1 MNSMGK
7 TALKDQKDSK
17 KAGRSNSVSTVPAP
31 VKAPDSFTWEEYL
44 KETSATPAPPSC
56 FRQSRIPPSNDFKAG
71 MKLEARDPRNSTSVC
86 IATVMG
92 MTGIRLRLRLD
103 GSDNTNDF
111 WRLVD
116 SSDIQP
122 IGTCEKNGDMLQPP
136 LGFRMN
142 ASSWPMFLLR
152 TLNGAEMAPSS
163 AFKKEPPRPSQNGF
177 KPRMKLE
184 AVDKKNPYLICPATI
199 GEVRGEEVFVMF
211 DGWRGAFDYW
221 CRYDSRDIF
230 PVGWCSVTKH
240 SLQPPGNSITLSKPL
255 STHSSSSS
263 SSSSSPSKQT
273 RRTMPASYRLPTPL
287 PQLPVR
293 KGIRG
298 RRPKSETI
306 ALLKALAAS
315 TSTSNTDAQM
325 DGKSP
330 TPASQ
335 LAAKLD
341 IQLTPRLHK
350 KRGPKPGSKRK
361 PKLLQSSMS
370 APTGSDSRLPPSQ
383 VSRDGLSSMSS
394 PSSVVSTVCVYVNKH
409 GNCGPHLDR
418 KQVQRLPDHF
428 GPEAV
433 NLVLQ
438 QTVQACLDCAYQPKV
453 LLGCLQNQPD
463 GGEVVRVRTD
473 GGTRMVKLPSASS
486 AAFVLRFLEKV
497 CRHLQC
503 DNLFSSQPF
512 SPYCSYDRSKSVKEE
527 MSEAPALNRGVK
539 RISRDSPPYSA
550 PLSPKLLHT
559 DTHPSEAE
567 TLPPEENG
575 LLKEQRFM
583 DSASNSM
590 TPRPQTLRSTSEYQS
605 QPSSPYYHGSGPP
618 LRRHASNPPTRTH
631 RRVEAAA
638 SSTTG
643 PDASA
648 AECESPR
655 IPSGRNPSS
664 WSIEEVMQFV
674 RDADPMALA
683 PHAELFRKHE
693 IDGKALMLLRSDMV
707 MKYMGLKL
715 GPALKL
721 CYHIERLK
729 QGKQ

>member
-1 MNSMGK
+1 MSSMGR
-7 TALKDQKDSK
+7 TALRDQKESK
-17 KAGRSNSVSTVPAP
+17 KEKAGRSTPVTTGPAL
-31 VKAPDSFTWEEYL
+31 VKAPESFSWEEYL
-44 KETSATPAPPSC
+44 KETSSLPAPPSC
-56 FRQSRIPPSNDFKAG
+56 FKQSRISPSNDFKAG

-92 MTGIRLRLRLD
+92 ITGIRLRLRLD

-152 TLNGAEMAPSS
+152 TLNGAEMAPAS
-163 AFKKEPPRPSQNGF
+163 AFKKEPLRPSQNSF
-177 KPRMKLE
+177 KPGMKLE

-230 PVGWCSVTKH
+230 PVGWCAVTKH
-240 SLQPPGNSITLSKPL
+240 SLQPPGNSITLPKPL
-255 STHSSSSS
+255 SAPSSSASS
-263 SSSSSPSKQT
+263 SFSPSPSKQT
-273 RRTMPASYRLPTPL
+273 RRSMQSSYRLPTPL
-287 PQLPVR
+287 PPLPVR
-293 KGIRG
+293 KGVRG

-315 TSTSNTDAQM
+315 SDVQSPGAHMSTTTVPES
-325 DGKSP
+325 SP
-330 TPASQ
+330 Q
-335 LAAKLD
+335 L
-341 IQLTPRLHK
+341 IPRLYK

-361 PKLLQSSMS
+361 PKLLQSSFS
-370 APTGSDSRLPPSQ
+370 APASSDCRMSSSQ
-383 VSRDGLSSMSS
+383 VSRDGLSPLSS
-394 PSSVVSTVCVYVNKH
+394 PSSVMSTVCVYVNKH

-473 GGTRMVKLPSASS
+473 GGTRMVRLPSASS
-486 AAFVLRFLEKV
+486 AVFVLRFLEKV

-512 SPYCSYDRSKSVKEE
+512 SPYSSYDRSKSVKEE
-527 MSEAPALNRGVK
+527 MLEAPALNRGIK

-550 PLSPKLLHT
+550 PLSPKILHT
-559 DTHPSEAE
+559 DTHPSEA
-567 TLPPEENG
+567 
-575 LLKEQRFM
+575 
-583 DSASNSM
+583 
-590 TPRPQTLRSTSEYQS
+590 
-605 QPSSPYYHGSGPP
+605 
-618 LRRHASNPPTRTH
+618 
-631 RRVEAAA
+631 A

-643 PDASA
+643 PDAA
-648 AECESPR
+648 ATECETPR
-655 IPSGRNPSS
+655 IPSGRSPSS

-674 RDADPMALA
+674 RDADPTALA

-729 QGKQ
+729 QSKQ

>member
-1 MNSMGK
+1 MTFFLQLNIVIRNAVHEIQALNLTYFIIHLSFADHKDGK
-7 TALKDQKDSK
+7 KD
-17 KAGRSNSVSTVPAP
+17 KAGRSMSLTVME
-31 VKAPDSFTWEEYL
+31 SFSWEEYL
-44 KETSATPAPPSC
+44 KETSSDPAPPSC
-56 FRQSRIPPSNDFKAG
+56 FRQVSR
-71 MKLEARDPRNSTSVC
+71 
-86 IATVMG
+86 
-92 MTGIRLRLRLD
+92 
-103 GSDNTNDF
+103 
-111 WRLVD
+111 
-116 SSDIQP
+116 
-122 IGTCEKNGDMLQPP
+122 

-152 TLNGAEMAPSS
+152 TLNGAEIAPAT
-163 AFKKEPPRPSQNGF
+163 AFKKEPLRPPQNDF
-177 KPRMKLE
+177 KPGTKLE

-199 GEVRGEEVFVMF
+199 GEVKGEEVFVMF

-221 CRYDSRDIF
+221 CRYDSRDMF
-230 PVGWCSVTKH
+230 PVGWCIVTKH
-240 SLQPPGNSITLSKPL
+240 SLQPPGNSITVPKPGP
-255 STHSSSSS
+255 TPSSSSS
-263 SSSSSPSKQT
+263 SNPKPPRRSMPSP
-273 RRTMPASYRLPTPL
+273 YRLPTPL

-315 TSTSNTDAQM
+315 TAAQ
-325 DGKSP
+325 DTEDQGEA
-330 TPASQ
+330 TPQTTPISQ
-335 LAAKLD
+335 HPLR
-341 IQLTPRLHK
+341 PYK

-361 PKLLQSSMS
+361 PRLLQSAMS
-370 APTGSDSRLPPSQ
+370 IAASSDSRVPMTQMPS
-383 VSRDGLSSMSS
+383 DGLSPLGS

-453 LLGCLQNQPD
+453 LLGCLQSQGG

-473 GGTRMVKLPSASS
+473 GGKRLVKLPSASS
-486 AAFVLRFLEKV
+486 AGFVLRFLERV

-512 SPYCSYDRSKSVKEE
+512 SPHNTYDRAKSVKEE
-527 MSEAPALNRGVK
+527 MLSDGPSLNRGVK
-539 RISRDSPPYSA
+539 RISRDSPPYCA

-559 DTHPSEAE
+559 DTHPSEGTAN
-567 TLPPEENG
+567 NG

-605 QPSSPYYHGSGPP
+605 APSSPYYHGNGPP
-618 LRRHASNPPTRTH
+618 LRRQASNPLTQTH
-631 RRVEAAA
+631 RRVEAA

-643 PDASA
+643 PETA
-648 AECESPR
+648 AAAADLPR
-655 IPSGRNPSS
+655 IPGRSPSF

-674 RDADPMALA
+674 RDADPTALA

-721 CYHIERLK
+721 CHHIERLK

>member
-1 MNSMGK
+1 MVNMGR
-7 TALKDQKDSK
+7 TLLKDHKDSK
-17 KAGRSNSVSTVPAP
+17 KDKAGRSMSLTGPGP
-31 VKAPDSFTWEEYL
+31 VKVTESFSWEEYL
-44 KETSATPAPPSC
+44 KETSSVPAPSSC
-56 FRQSRIPPSNDFKAG
+56 FRQSPFPPSNDFKAG
-71 MKLEARDPRNSTSVC
+71 MKLEARDPRNSTSTC

-92 MTGIRLRLRLD
+92 LMGVRLRLRLD

-116 SSDIQP
+116 SADIQP

-152 TLNGAEMAPSS
+152 TLNGAEMAPAT
-163 AFKKEPPRPSQNGF
+163 AFKKEPLRPPQNGF
-177 KPRMKLE
+177 KPGMKLE

-199 GEVRGEEVFVMF
+199 GEVKGEEIFVMF

-230 PVGWCSVTKH
+230 PVGWCSATKH
-240 SLQPPGNSITLSKPL
+240 GLQPPGNSITAPKPGP
-255 STHSSSSS
+255 TPSSSSN
-263 SSSSSPSKQT
+263 PKPP
-273 RRTMPASYRLPTPL
+273 RRTMPSPYRLPTPL

-315 TSTSNTDAQM
+315 TSAQ
-325 DGKSP
+325 DTEDPGAA
-330 TPASQ
+330 TPQTTPISQ
-335 LAAKLD
+335 HPLR
-341 IQLTPRLHK
+341 PYK

-361 PKLLQSSMS
+361 SRLLQSSMS
-370 APTGSDSRLPPSQ
+370 ISASSDSRVPMTRMPS
-383 VSRDGLSSMSS
+383 DGLSSLGS
-394 PSSVVSTVCVYVNKH
+394 PSSVVSTVCVYVKKH

-438 QTVQACLDCAYQPKV
+438 KTVQACLDCAYQPKV
-453 LLGCLQNQPD
+453 LLGCLQSQGG

-473 GGTRMVKLPSASS
+473 GGTRLVKLPPASS
-486 AAFVLRFLEKV
+486 AACVLRFLELV

-512 SPYCSYDRSKSVKEE
+512 SPHRNYERAKSVKEE
-527 MSEAPALNRGVK
+527 LLSDGPSLIRAVK
-539 RISRDSPPYSA
+539 RISRESPPYCA

-567 TLPPEENG
+567 THPPEENG

-590 TPRPQTLRSTSEYQS
+590 TPRPQTLRSTSEYQPA
-605 QPSSPYYHGSGPP
+605 PSSPYYHGNRPP
-618 LRRHASNPPTRTH
+618 LRRQASNPPPHTHTH
-631 RRVEAAA
+631 RRVEAA

-643 PDASA
+643 PEA
-648 AECESPR
+648 AERDLPR
-655 IPSGRNPSS
+655 TPDRSPSS

-674 RDADPMALA
+674 CDADPTALA

-721 CYHIERLK
+721 CHHIERLK